1 VRLSYGRKNKLAFS
15 VYILV
20 MIRRLQWFVCCPG
33 VISVAYILAF
43 VATKAGI
50 WGFHMNFA
58 SADPEF
64 GVPGILPVIC
74 DLSLA

>member
-1 VRLSYGRKNKLAFS
+1 VQWSVCFS
-15 VYILV
+15 
-20 MIRRLQWFVCCPG
+20 G

-58 SADPEF
+58 STDPEF
-64 GVPGILPVIC
+64 GVPGIPSVIC
-74 DLSLA
+74 DLSWS